1 MNNNIIIKETLNGV
15 FETNINGQDLV
26 FDLCGWHNK
35 SYCLYEYFLSV
46 IQTELA
52 RHNDKKIKK
61 PIIVKNVENL
71 TLTIIYKNKK
81 KKIINLIKNNKTTL
95 TFKFKNRLSI
105 KCDIL
110 VIKKV
115 HLKNLYEFN
124 I

>member
-1 MNNNIIIKETLNGV
+1 MI
-15 FETNINGQDLV
+15 

-52 RHNDKKIKK
+52 KHDYKKIKK
-61 PIIVKNVENL
+61 PIFVKNVENL
-71 TLTIIYKNKK
+71 TLTVIYKNKK
-81 KKIINLIKNNKTTL
+81 KKVVNLIKNNKTTL
-95 TFKFKNRLSI
+95 TIKFKNRLSV

-110 VIKKV
+110 GSKKV
-115 HLKNLYEFN
+115 CLKDLYEFN